1 MAGQAGR
8 LVGRVAIIT
17 GAASGI
23 GAASARL
30 FAAEGARLVLAD
42 VDAEAVARVARAI
55 EQDGG
60 ETVAVRTDVAD
71 DGEVAAMVATALER
85 YGRLDVLFANAGVS
99 GTGTV
104 DEIALA
110 DLDRVLGVNLRGSF
124 LCARHAVP
132 AMARSGGGSIVF
144 TASEL
149 ALVGSPGSPAYCAT
163 KAGLIGLAR
172 AMALDHAPQ
181 GIRVNC
187 VCPGA
192 TDTPMLRRSM
202 EREPD
207 PAADE
212 ADIVRRLPLGRL
224 GRPEE
229 IARAALF
236 LAGDESS
243 FVTGTALVVD
253 GGWTAR

>member
-1 MAGQAGR
+1 MAEQDGR
-8 LVGRVAIIT
+8 LAGKVAIIT

-23 GAASARL
+23 GASSARL
-30 FAAEGARLVLAD
+30 FAAEGASLVLAD
-42 VDAEAVARVARAI
+42 VDADALARVARSV
-55 EQDGG
+55 EQAGG
-60 ETVAVRTDVAD
+60 AAVGVRTDVAD
-71 DGEVAAMVATALER
+71 DAQVAAMVATVLER
-85 YGRLDVLFANAGVS
+85 FGRLDVLFANAGVS
-99 GTGTV
+99 GPGTV
-104 DEIALA
+104 DQIALA

-132 AMARSGGGSIVF
+132 AMIRSGGGAIVF

-149 ALVGSPGSPAYCAT
+149 ALVGSPGSAAYCAS
-163 KAGLIGLAR
+163 KAALIGLAR

-181 GIRVNC
+181 RIRVNC

-202 EREPD
+202 AREPD

-236 LAGDESS
+236 LASDDAS

>member
-1 MAGQAGR
+1 MAEQDGR
-8 LVGRVAIIT
+8 LAGKVAIIT

-30 FAAEGARLVLAD
+30 FAAEGASLVLAD
-42 VDAEAVARVARAI
+42 VDADALARVARSV
-55 EQDGG
+55 EQAGG
-60 ETVAVRTDVAD
+60 AAVGVRTDVAD
-71 DGEVAAMVATALER
+71 DAQVAAMVATVLER
-85 YGRLDVLFANAGVS
+85 FGRLDVLFANAGVS
-99 GTGTV
+99 GPGTV
-104 DEIALA
+104 DQIALA

-132 AMARSGGGSIVF
+132 AMIRSGGGAIVF

-149 ALVGSPGSPAYCAT
+149 ALVGSPGSAAYCAS
-163 KAGLIGLAR
+163 KAALIGLAR

-181 GIRVNC
+181 RIRVNC

-202 EREPD
+202 AREPD

-236 LAGDESS
+236 LASDDAS

>member
-1 MAGQAGR
+1 MAEQAGR

-30 FAAEGARLVLAD
+30 FATEGARLVLAD

-60 ETVAVRTDVAD
+60 EAVAVRTDVAD

-132 AMARSGGGSIVF
+132 AMARTGGGSIVF

>member
-1 MAGQAGR
+1 MAGQPGR
-8 LVGRVAIIT
+8 LAGKVAIIT

-23 GAASARL
+23 GEASAHL

-42 VDAEAVARVARAI
+42 VDAAALERVARGI
-55 EQDGG
+55 EPAGG
-60 ETVAVRTDVAD
+60 TALAVRTDVAD
-71 DGEVAAMVATALER
+71 DAQVAAMVATALER

-99 GTGTV
+99 GPGTV

-132 AMARSGGGSIVF
+132 ALARSGGGSIVF

-149 ALVGSPGSPAYCAT
+149 ALVGSPGSAAYCAS
-163 KAGLIGLAR
+163 KAALIGLAR

-202 EREPD
+202 AREPD

-212 ADIVRRLPLGRL
+212 ADTIRRLPLGRL

-236 LAGDESS
+236 LAGDDAS
-243 FVTGTALVVD
+243 FVTGTALVAD